1 MEVEQGI
8 VANEIMTAS
17 AKQDDAVQRSKQDA
31 HDANEVF
38 YTEGSEELK
47 AARIWIMNDSLPRS
61 SVRVREAKRKQAELQ
76 EYIARKESKLKE
88 DEEREK
94 RAAEQVHASLCIL
107 TRDIPMRIAY
117 ICTHPLV
124 YMYLWSRR
132 ER

>member
-1 MEVEQGI
+1 
-8 VANEIMTAS
+8 
-17 AKQDDAVQRSKQDA
+17 
-31 HDANEVF
+31 
-38 YTEGSEELK
+38 
-47 AARIWIMNDSLPRS
+47 MNYSLPRS
-61 SVRVREAKRKQAELQ
+61 SGRVREAKRKQAELQ

-117 ICTHPLV
+117 ICTHQLV